1 MDHTAITFLY
11 GQLVCDVSHTNHHLF
26 QRLTPT
32 SIEGMDRGKIKLL
45 LGASGLLFCSI
56 ANASLLYGNDSGA
69 YINSLDIDTGAS
81 ARLFASDALYRESGL
96 AIAPVSPVPVP
107 AAIWLFGTG
116 LIGLIGLI
124 GFTKRRKP
132 A

>member
-1 MDHTAITFLY
+1 
-11 GQLVCDVSHTNHHLF
+11 
-26 QRLTPT
+26 
-32 SIEGMDRGKIKLL
+32 MDRGKIKLL
-45 LGASGLLFCSI
+45 LGASVLLFCSI

-116 LIGLIGLI
+116 LIGLIG
-124 GFTKRRKP
+124 FTKRRKP